1 MKLLLDQNLSSRIL
15 PKIADL
21 YPQSSHV
28 KNHALD
34 RADDEVIW
42 RFARDNQFV
51 IVSKDSDFQQRALLL
66 GPPPKFI
73 YLRVGNCA
81 TDDIIALLRAEH
93 PTVEEFGRSQAEAVL
108 ILS

>member
-1 MKLLLDQNLSSRIL
+1 VKLLLDQNLSQHIL

-34 RADDEVIW
+34 RADDEEVW

-51 IVSKDSDFQQRALLL
+51 IVSKDSDFFQRALVR
-66 GPPPKFI
+66 GQPPKFI
-73 YLRVGNCA
+73 YLRVGNC
-81 TDDIIALLRAEH
+81 TTQEIVVFLRREFS
-93 PTVEEFGRSQAEAVL
+93 TVAQFTGSDEAVL
-108 ILS
+108 VIS

>member
-1 MKLLLDQNLSSRIL
+1 MKLLLDQNLSFRIL
-15 PKIADL
+15 PKIGDL

-34 RADDEVIW
+34 RVDDEVIW
-42 RFARDNQFV
+42 HFARDNQFV
-51 IVSKDSDFQQRALLL
+51 IVSKDSDFYQRSLLR
-66 GPPPKFI
+66 GSPPKFI

-81 TDDIIALLRAEH
+81 TQDIVVLLRTERS
-93 PTVEEFGRSQAEAVL
+93 TLEEFARSQAEAVL